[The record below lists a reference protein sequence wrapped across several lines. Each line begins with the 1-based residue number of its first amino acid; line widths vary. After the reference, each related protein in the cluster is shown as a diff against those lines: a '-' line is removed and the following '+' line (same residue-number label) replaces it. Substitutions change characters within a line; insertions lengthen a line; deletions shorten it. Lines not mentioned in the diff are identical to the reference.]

1 MQQKQCSNNI
11 NLSLTKLS
19 YILHRSMLQGHSQ
32 MAVFASA
39 AAVSNKL
46 LFPKHTSFQSFY
58 SLLCHTLNP
67 HDF

>member
-1 MQQKQCSNNI
+1 MQQQHQPSSNQAE
-11 NLSLTKLS
+11 L
-19 YILHRSMLQGHSQ
+19 RSAQIYAAGAFTDGSFCL
-32 MAVFASA
+32 A

-58 SLLCHTLNP
+58 SLLCYTLNP